1 MTLVHRARLWALNR
15 KANAL
20 LRRYNR
26 PHQQSEHMT
35 GRALPPSHEIS
46 GRFALMTA
54 VAVVAV
60 VLALNRFPEDPAPA
74 QCAQVVAQK

>member
-1 MTLVHRARLWALNR
+1 
-15 KANAL
+15 
-20 LRRYNR
+20 
-26 PHQQSEHMT
+26 MT